1 MVKNYKLS
9 PAAIISIE
17 AIVAYTDET
26 FGLNQTAAYIDGIE
40 SSFDLLV
47 KSQASARRRSR

>member
-9 PAAIISIE
+9 PAAITSIE

-26 FGLNQTAAYIDGIE
+26 FGLNQTAA
-40 SSFDLLV
+40 SSPG
-47 KSQASARRRSR
+47 